1 MQLEAKMNSSCNKG
15 LKPVNL
21 TNHIH
26 VPVQEKS
33 EFCLNMKHIALPYPI
48 DEENGSA
55 KFDKSKRQLTVTLPV
70 LPATDIPQM
79 VGMVIYLFSSAIEC

>member
-1 MQLEAKMNSSCNKG
+1 
-15 LKPVNL
+15 
-21 TNHIH
+21 
-26 VPVQEKS
+26 
-33 EFCLNMKHIALPYPI
+33 MKHIALPYPI

-55 KFDKSKRQLTVTLPV
+55 KFDISKRQLTVTLPV

>member
-1 MQLEAKMNSSCNKG
+1 MLQCKKN
-15 LKPVNL
+15 
-21 TNHIH
+21 
-26 VPVQEKS
+26 

-55 KFDKSKRQLTVTLPV
+55 KFDISKRQLTVTLPV

-79 VGMVIYLFSSAIEC
+79 VGILIYLFSSAIEC

>member
-1 MQLEAKMNSSCNKG
+1 
-15 LKPVNL
+15 
-21 TNHIH
+21 
-26 VPVQEKS
+26 
-33 EFCLNMKHIALPYPI
+33 MKHIALPYPI

-70 LPATDIPQM
+70 LTATDIPQM